1 MYRTAVNLGAGGFE
15 DVMYFEDG
23 GSPMY
28 LDETL
33 RGAAPGAQSPMPQF
47 SPLRGPVGDDEPVMS
62 EEELAEFED
71 QKGLGSLIMDKL
83 RGNDVTQGVRE
94 SGRIGG
100 TSPEFM
106 ETLIDEYG
114 YPSVFDDETGDRVI
128 PTDFEYSEEVRH
140 ARPEDRRDLPTYP
153 ELEDARGHMLGS
165 ALTSLEYGPDT
176 AESAGNFGEFL
187 DRFAPFP
194 LGGQNAR
201 DVEMDQR
208 NNAIG
213 RQLFMKAGMNA
224 TVEELTQMVDAE
236 IFNQLDKIMGRTE
249 EERMTPADDQPRA
262 PRNFKSP
269 SEGPD
274 VFYPRNEEGYFD
286 TTREFLGFSPRKYR
300 NY

>member
-47 SPLRGPVGDDEPVMS
+47 SPLRGPVGDDELVMS

-71 QKGLGSLIMDKL
+71 QKGLGSLIMDKI
-83 RGNDVTQGVRE
+83 RGKDVTDGIRE

-128 PTDFEYSEEVRH
+128 PTDLDYSEEVRH

>member
-83 RGNDVTQGVRE
+83 RGNDVTEGVRE

-165 ALTSLEYGPDT
+165 ALTSLKYGPDT